1 MWLWS
6 VNNFSPCGSRS
17 VSRRDA
23 LALPESVPGPLFSS
37 RNEET
42 GSGVFVTAACHAAA
56 GKGFS
61 CCQCPV
67 RPDWDCE
74 SALMASLLW
83 WHRCCGTWRRYVS
96 VTIPLPK
103 KSNLPVFRQ
112 HVVPTD
118 GLLFA
123 LLFYNKTI
131 SLTSILYLWNS
142 WRCLWCFVRKSLL
155 WRKVIL
161 GELCAVGSTGFCG
174 MWGI

>member
-6 VNNFSPCGSRS
+6 VNNFSSCGGRS

-42 GSGVFVTAACHAAA
+42 GTGVFVTAACHAAA

-83 WHRCCGTWRRYVS
+83 NLQEIRECHYPTSEEKQPPCIPTACCHGHQFLLMVCCLHCCF
-96 VTIPLPK
+96 TIKPL
-103 KSNLPVFRQ
+103 
-112 HVVPTD
+112 
-118 GLLFA
+118 
-123 LLFYNKTI
+123 
-131 SLTSILYLWNS
+131 SLTSILYLSNS

-161 GELCAVGSTGFCG
+161 GEPCAVVSAGFCG